1 MSIFDKEEIINK
13 LLDELK
19 LTKPNYDKKWR
30 YYNGDHDILHKRIA
44 NDPMKNDMRVYFNYC
59 RKMVQNSVGYL
70 LGKPVSYNS
79 KTDNKE
85 FLSLIDYNF
94 NTWEHNHNI
103 KLKII
108 SSINGHAYE
117 VSFIN
122 SEGDFQCAV
131 YHPSEMIVLH
141 DNSVENRITLAVRKY
156 KVKFDDSE
164 YIDVWDDTHFRNY
177 KINGGTFELLQ
188 EKPHRFSRCPVRE
201 LKNNDSKKSTFED
214 IMKIIDIYNAILSVS
229 AQEIMDHRNS
239 YLVFKNC
246 NITMKDAKEMRENGI
261 IQLPNPNSEVEWL
274 TKDIN
279 ATFLKDVLQL
289 FQDEI
294 YAQSHQVNLN
304 ENFQSNTSGVTIRL
318 KLQEL
323 ENQSAISESDFDQ
336 LLKTRLKLFCEYL
349 ALKDIKNRKFDYKD
363 IAISFTRNV
372 PVDDVAN
379 AQMVATLNGIVPH
392 EDLLSRL
399 SFISNPSASLEK
411 LQKQL
416 ENSKDT
422 TSDKADVLVIP
433 AHEDP
438 VDPTGF

>member
-1 MSIFDKEEIINK
+1 MSIFNKEEIIKK
-13 LLDELK
+13 LLDELQ

-30 YYNGDHDILHKRIA
+30 YYSGDHDILHKRIA

-177 KINGGTFELLQ
+177 KINGGNYELLD
-188 EKPHRFSRCPVRE
+188 EKKHRFSRCPVRE
-201 LKNNDSKKSTFED
+201 LRNNDSKKSTFED
-214 IMKIIDIYNAILSVS
+214 IMRIVDIYNSIHSAN
-229 AQEIMDHRNS
+229 AQEIMDHRNA
-239 YLVFKNC
+239 YLVLQNC
-246 NITMKDAKEMRENGI
+246 KIELEEAKKMRDNGI
-261 IQLPNPNSEVEWL
+261 LMLPNPQAKAYWL

-279 ATFLKDVLQL
+279 ANFVKDELQML
-289 FQDEI
+289 QDEI

-336 LLKTRLKLFCEYL
+336 LLKSRLKLFCEYL
-349 ALKDIKNRKFDYKD
+349 KVSENKEFDYKD

-379 AQMVATLNGIVPH
+379 AQMVAALNGIVPH
-392 EDLLSRL
+392 EDLLGKL
-399 SFISNPSASLEK
+399 SFISNPSAAYERL
-411 LQKQL
+411 LKQL
-416 ENSKDT
+416 ENSKDV
-422 TSDKADVLVIP
+422 TSGNSDLIVIP